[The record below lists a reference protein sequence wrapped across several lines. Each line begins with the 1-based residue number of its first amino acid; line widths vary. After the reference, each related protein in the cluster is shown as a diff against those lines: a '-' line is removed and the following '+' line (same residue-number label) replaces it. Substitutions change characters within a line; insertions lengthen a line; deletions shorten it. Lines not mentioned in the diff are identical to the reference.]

1 MCYTSLVFFFICEYC
16 SNFAADKANVMRP
29 LILISNDDGYTS
41 RGLAALI
48 DAMRPL
54 GDIFVVAPD
63 GPRSGASC
71 SITDAVPISYKHV
84 HSEEGLKIYSC
95 SGSPVMCTKLAL
107 DQLLMR
113 QPDLIVAGINHGSNA
128 SINVHYSGTTAVTTE
143 AALHGIPS
151 VAFSLNNHDLQ
162 ARLEHLVPICTHIAG
177 LVLEHGLPYGSYLNV
192 NIPETEEIQ
201 GIRVC
206 RMAYSRWVEEFE
218 PCPRSRGGHYFWLSG
233 EQVDDEPSDDSTDL
247 WAMSHDY
254 VAITPI
260 MIDPT
265 DYELIRALKEW
276 DL

>member
-1 MCYTSLVFFFICEYC
+1 
-16 SNFAADKANVMRP
+16 MRP
-29 LILISNDDGYTS
+29 LILISNDDGYQS

-48 DAMRPL
+48 EAVRPL

-71 SITDAVPISYKHV
+71 SITDIVPISYRHIR
-84 HSEEGLKIYSC
+84 SEEGLTVYACNSTPCIC
-95 SGSPVMCTKLAL
+95 VKLAL

-128 SINVHYSGTTAVTTE
+128 SVNVHYSGTTAVTTE

-151 VAFSLNNHDLQ
+151 AAFSLDNHNPEAPVD
-162 ARLEHLVPICTHIAG
+162 HLAPICRHIAQ
-177 LVLEHGLPYGSYLNV
+177 LTLSNGLPYGSYLNV
-192 NIPETEEIQ
+192 NFPDVEAFK

-218 PCPRSRGGHYFWLSG
+218 PCNRSRGGHYFWLAG
-233 EQVDDEPSDDSTDL
+233 EQIDDEPNDDSTDL
-247 WAMSHDY
+247 WAMRHDY
-254 VAITPI
+254 VAITPV
-260 MIDPT
+260 MVDPT
-265 DYELIRALKEW
+265 DHKLRQTMQQW